1 MRQKKLLP
9 SRPSSAAFHDGDG
22 VVYVTDGAESDDRP
36 SVRRVQAV
44 GRAAAEFALE
54 LETELPKRRLVRCPK
69 DETAVASS
77 ATAGQAFS
85 SMPRGALRLR
95 YVKGHR

>member
-36 SVRRVQAV
+36 SVRPSVRRVQAV

-54 LETELPKRRLVRCPK
+54 LETEAAVCPLSKGRNRRRVVGDSRAGIQFDAKRRV
-69 DETAVASS
+69 TV
-77 ATAGQAFS
+77 T
-85 SMPRGALRLR
+85 LR
-95 YVKGHR
+95 